1 MNLVVTKIACGSVR
15 AEVGNWLFQAA
26 IVPAFAAAA
35 LLCAPAGAATITATA
50 QANVV
55 KPLTLSSLQGIDL
68 GTITLGKGTWS
79 NSTVSLTQ
87 TGVFSCGAN
96 LICTGAPVV
105 AQFNVSGSKSNTVV
119 ISAPSVTLTNQR
131 DSTKTLQ
138 LTLNSPSTITLTNS
152 GAPGNNFS
160 VGGSITLS
168 STTADGTYS
177 GTINITAN
185 YQ

>member
-1 MNLVVTKIACGSVR
+1 MGNSLFKVALVTVSAAVTI
-15 AEVGNWLFQAA
+15 
-26 IVPAFAAAA
+26 
-35 LLCAPAGAATITATA
+35 LCAPANAATITATA
-50 QANVV
+50 QASVV
-55 KPLTLSSLQGIDL
+55 KPLTLTSLQSMDF
-68 GTITLGKGTWS
+68 GTITLGPGTWS

-87 TGVFSCGAN
+87 AGTLSCGAN

-119 ISAPSVTLTNQR
+119 ISAPNVTLTNQS

-138 LTLNSPSTITLTNS
+138 LTLNSPTTITLTNS

-160 VGGSITLS
+160 VGGSIILS

>member
-1 MNLVVTKIACGSVR
+1 MGNL
-15 AEVGNWLFQAA
+15 LFKAA
-26 IVPAFAAAA
+26 IMPAFAAAA
-35 LLCAPAGAATITATA
+35 FLCAPARSAAITATA
-50 QANVV
+50 QASVV
-55 KPLTLSSLQGIDL
+55 KPLTLTSLQNMDL
-68 GTITLGKGTWS
+68 GTITLGPGTWS
-79 NSTVSLTQ
+79 NAKVSLSQ
-87 TGVFSCGAN
+87 GGALSCAAN

-119 ISAPSVTLTNQR
+119 ISAPTVTLTNQS

-138 LTLNSPSTITLTNS
+138 LTLDAPSTITLTNS

-160 VGGSITLS
+160 VGGSITLN

-177 GTINITAN
+177 GTVTITAN

>member
-1 MNLVVTKIACGSVR
+1 M
-15 AEVGNWLFQAA
+15 
-26 IVPAFAAAA
+26 
-35 LLCAPAGAATITATA
+35 
-50 QANVV
+50 
-55 KPLTLSSLQGIDL
+55 
-68 GTITLGKGTWS
+68 
-79 NSTVSLTQ
+79 
-87 TGVFSCGAN
+87 
-96 LICTGAPVV
+96 V

>member
-1 MNLVVTKIACGSVR
+1 MGNSLFKVALVTVS
-15 AEVGNWLFQAA
+15 
-26 IVPAFAAAA
+26 AAATM
-35 LLCAPAGAATITATA
+35 LCARANAATITATA
-50 QANVV
+50 QASVV
-55 KPLTLSSLQGIDL
+55 KPLTLTSLQSMDF
-68 GTITLGKGTWS
+68 GTITLGPGTWS

-87 TGVFSCGAN
+87 AGALSCGAN

-105 AQFNVSGSKSNTVV
+105 AQFNVSGSKSNSVV
-119 ISAPSVTLTNQR
+119 ISAPKVTLTNQS

-138 LTLNSPSTITLTNS
+138 LTLNSPTTITLTNS

>member
-1 MNLVVTKIACGSVR
+1 MGNSRFRVRLVT
-15 AEVGNWLFQAA
+15 
-26 IVPAFAAAA
+26 AFAAAA
-35 LLCAPAGAATITATA
+35 TVCAPANAATITATA
-50 QANVV
+50 QASVV
-55 KPLTLSSLQGIDL
+55 KPLTLTSLQSMDF
-68 GTITLGKGTWS
+68 GTITLGRGTWS

-87 TGVFSCGAN
+87 TGALSCGAN

-119 ISAPSVTLTNQR
+119 ISAPNVTLTNQR

-138 LTLNSPSTITLTNS
+138 LTLDSPSTITLTNS

-177 GTINITAN
+177 GTITITAN